1 LRVAL
6 RDRRD
11 TQEFTLFPS
20 EDAAFVHTW
29 LSWADDNVELLK
41 QTRPIPSL
49 ATPAVG
55 AADGTIM
62 LHADTGHTGAM
73 FLYNPTMRELNV
85 SLPLSGESNASLDFR
100 CDSSGATTGI
110 LVRQIASSER
120 SAPASAQAYA
130 LGLLDCASG
139 VMSLTLP
146 ATSAKVLTFEKWDGG
161 DSITVLGSS
170 YSNAL
175 VDDNGVL
182 SVDGAQGESGT
193 DLQLAVVL
201 PPGTKRVTQ
210 LTINGQKIATF
221 STSTNILGSAAVV
234 AQGATWAGQRFK
246 RAQEIIPSTPTRDAG
261 QQASSIWTG
270 AFSVPQSAIDQLKAR
285 NASYPIE
292 YNTDPNDSDDANVPW
307 LAPGRLLI
315 FVKYETP
322 IDDTLNVT
330 GEFDGRDRTMFS

>member
-1 LRVAL
+1 
-6 RDRRD
+6 
-11 TQEFTLFPS
+11 
-20 EDAAFVHTW
+20 
-29 LSWADDNVELLK
+29 
-41 QTRPIPSL
+41 
-49 ATPAVG
+49 
-55 AADGTIM
+55 M
-62 LHADTGHTGAM
+62 
-73 FLYNPTMRELNV
+73 
-85 SLPLSGESNASLDFR
+85 
-100 CDSSGATTGI
+100 
-110 LVRQIASSER
+110 
-120 SAPASAQAYA
+120 
-130 LGLLDCASG
+130 
-139 VMSLTLP
+139 
-146 ATSAKVLTFEKWDGG
+146 VLTFEKWDGG

-193 DLQLAVVL
+193 DLQLAAVL

-221 STSTNILGSAAVV
+221 STSTKILGSAAVV

-246 RAQEIIPSTPTRDAG
+246 RAQEIMPSAPIRDAG
-261 QQASSIWTG
+261 QQAGSTWTG
-270 AFSVPQSAIDQLKAR
+270 SFSVPQSAIDQLTAR

-292 YNTDPNDSDDANVPW
+292 YNTDPSDSDDANVPW

-330 GEFDGRDRTMFS
+330 GESDGRDRTMFFVT